1 LYEDDIVKVVS
12 ISGSLRELSSNTAL
26 LQAAERLALPGMA
39 IERYRDF
46 GALPHFNPDLEA
58 DPPAVIL
65 ALRERMDACDALL
78 ISCPEYARGIPGAFK
93 NMLDW
98 LVGSP
103 HFRGKK
109 VALFNASPRATAAQ
123 EALRLVLTTMAAEI
137 VEGACITI
145 DLLSRKLDAEAIA
158 ADPGLSR
165 MISEALEGLLQSVGA
180 KA

>member
-1 LYEDDIVKVVS
+1 VKVVS

-26 LQAAERLALPGMA
+26 LQTAERLAPVGMA

-58 DPPAVIL
+58 DPPAVVL
-65 ALRERMDACDALL
+65 ALRARMDACDALL

-103 HFRGKK
+103 NFHGKR

-123 EALRLVLTTMAAEI
+123 EALRLVLTTMATEI

-145 DLLSRKLDAEAIA
+145 DLLSRKPDAEAIA
-158 ADPGLSR
+158 ADPDLSR
-165 MISEALEGLLQSVGA
+165 MISEALGGLLQSVGA

>member
-1 LYEDDIVKVVS
+1 MKVVS
-12 ISGSLRELSSNTAL
+12 VSGSLRELSSNTAL
-26 LQAAERLALPGMA
+26 LQAAERLAPLGMA
-39 IERYRDF
+39 IERYRDL
-46 GALPHFNPDLEA
+46 GALPYFNPDLEA
-58 DPPAVIL
+58 DPPPVVL
-65 ALRERMDACDALL
+65 ALRARMDACDALL

-103 HFRGKK
+103 NFLGKR
-109 VALFNASPRATAAQ
+109 VALFSASPRATAAQ

-137 VEGACITI
+137 VDGACITI

-158 ADPGLSR
+158 ADPDLSR
-165 MISEALEGLLQSVGA
+165 MISEALAGLLQSVGA

>member
-1 LYEDDIVKVVS
+1 MKVVS

-26 LQAAERLALPGMA
+26 LVAAARLAPVGMA

-46 GALPHFNPDLEA
+46 GTLPHFNPDLEA
-58 DPPAVIL
+58 DPPAAVL
-65 ALRERMDACDALL
+65 ALRARMDMCDALV

-103 HFRGKK
+103 NFNGKR
-109 VALFNASPRATAAQ
+109 VALFNTSPRATAAQ
-123 EALRLVLTTMAAEI
+123 EALRLVLRTMAAEI

-145 DLLSRKLDAEAIA
+145 DLMSRKPDAEAIA
-158 ADPGLSR
+158 ADPYSSR
-165 MISEALEGLLQSVGA
+165 MIAAALGALMQSVDA
-180 KA
+180 KE

>member
-1 LYEDDIVKVVS
+1 VKVVS
-12 ISGSLRELSSNTAL
+12 ISGSLRELSANTAL
-26 LQAAERLALPGMA
+26 LQAAERLAPLGMA

-58 DPPAVIL
+58 DPPAVVL
-65 ALRERMDACDALL
+65 ALRARMNTCDALL
-78 ISCPEYARGIPGAFK
+78 VSCPEYARGIPGAFK

-103 HFRGKK
+103 NFHGKR

-137 VEGACITI
+137 IEEACITI
-145 DLLSRKLDAEAIA
+145 DLVSRKLGAEAIA
-158 ADPGLSR
+158 ADPGLSSI
-165 MISEALEGLLQSVGA
+165 ISGALGGLLQSVRA
-180 KA
+180 DA

>member
-1 LYEDDIVKVVS
+1 VKVVS

-26 LQAAERLALPGMA
+26 LQAAERLTPLGMT
-39 IERYRDF
+39 IKRYRDI

-58 DPPAVIL
+58 DPPAVVL
-65 ALRERMDACDALL
+65 ALRARVDACDALL
-78 ISCPEYARGIPGAFK
+78 ISCPEYAAGIPGAFK

-98 LVGSP
+98 LVGNP
-103 HFRGKK
+103 NFHGKRI
-109 VALFNASPRATAAQ
+109 ALFNASPRATAAQ

-145 DLLSRKLDAEAIA
+145 DLLSRKLEAEAIA
-158 ADPGLSR
+158 TDPDLSR
-165 MISEALEGLLQSVGA
+165 MISEALGGLLPSVGA